1 MKPQVFY
8 YENELTDDFGECV
21 KKIVPLP
28 EKYVYASKNP
38 FFRFFSFFI
47 YRVVARPLVWIYT
60 KIRFLHRFR
69 GKEKIQKH
77 KGGYFLYGNHTAFA
91 ADAFIPNILTVR
103 RRNYILTGE
112 AASSLTAILPLMKAL
127 GNIPLPSDPAHKVS
141 MLRCVRQRIAEGD
154 SVTVYPEGHIW
165 PLYTGIRPYP
175 ADSFLFAASSEAP
188 VFALTNCYKKK
199 RFGKTPRIVS
209 FIDGPF
215 FPDPALSRAEN
226 AKALRDAVYEAMCR
240 RASEESTY
248 SYNEY
253 VKKEKEP

>member
-8 YENELTDDFGECV
+8 YEDELTDDFGECV
-21 KKIVPLP
+21 KKIVPLSK
-28 EKYVYASKNP
+28 KYVYASKNP

-47 YRVVARPLVWIYT
+47 YRIVARPLVWLYT
-60 KIRFLHRFR
+60 KIRFGHRFV
-69 GKEKIQKH
+69 GKEKIRKH
-77 KGGYFLYGNHTAFA
+77 RGGYFLYGNHTAFA
-91 ADAFIPNILTVR
+91 ADAFIPNLLTVR

-127 GNIPLPSDPAHKVS
+127 GNIPLPSDPVHKVA
-141 MLRCVRQRIAEGD
+141 MLRCVRQRIGEGD

-175 ADSFLFAASSEAP
+175 TDSFLFASLTGAP

-199 RFGKTPRIVS
+199 RFGRSPRIVS

-215 FPDPALSRAEN
+215 YPDPALSRAEN
-226 AKALRDAVYEAMCR
+226 AAMLRDAVYEAMCR

-248 SYNEY
+248 SYHEY
-253 VKKEKEP
+253 VKKENEE